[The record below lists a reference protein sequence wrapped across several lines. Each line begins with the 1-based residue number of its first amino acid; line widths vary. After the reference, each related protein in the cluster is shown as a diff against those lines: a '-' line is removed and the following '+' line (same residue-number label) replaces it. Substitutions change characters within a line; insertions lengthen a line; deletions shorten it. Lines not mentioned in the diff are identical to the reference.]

1 MSTQVPNIEI
11 TAAGLRIPTETEI
24 LNGVLADFNN
34 AFGGNLNLNLETPQ
48 GQLASSMAAIIA
60 DKNNLI
66 AELVNQVH
74 PDYADGIMQDAV
86 AKIYFLE
93 RKQAADSVVVCEF
106 VGLAGTTIPQG
117 FIVKDAAGNDWR
129 LQREVSI
136 LESGRVNGT
145 LVLPGRVEARA
156 GTVSQMYQT
165 IVGLDRVSNPQDAV
179 PGRLVESRADFRD
192 RRQRSVAINAHGTPQ
207 AVYANVFALDGVSD
221 VYVADNPKG
230 EAVTV
235 GASNYSLKPHS
246 IYAAVVGGDDTEI
259 AQTLLRYAG
268 SGCDFNGNTEVTVY
282 DDNYTDPKP
291 AYEVSF
297 MRPQPLPVYFRVK
310 VERGAPLGYQD
321 AVKQAVIKAFN
332 GEQKARIGANIYA
345 IRFVTP
351 IVQSVPQ
358 AHILDVEIGTSAGN
372 MGTTV
377 AVGIDQ
383 LPTIAAGNIEVVSDD

>member
-93 RKQAADSVVVCEF
+93 RKQATDSVVVCEF
-106 VGLAGTTIPQG
+106 VGLAGTAIPQG

-129 LQREVSI
+129 LQREISI
-136 LESGRVNGT
+136 PESGKVNGT

-179 PGRLVESRADFRD
+179 PGRLAESRIDFRD
-192 RRQRSVAINAHGTPQ
+192 RRQRSVAINAHGTQQ

-230 EAVTV
+230 EAVTA

-246 IYAAVVGGDDTEI
+246 IYVAVVGGDDTEI
-259 AQTLLRYAG
+259 AETILRYAG
-268 SGCDFNGNTEVTVY
+268 SGCDFNGNTGVTVY
-282 DDNYTDPKP
+282 DDNYHDPKP
-291 AYEVSF
+291 AYQVSF

-310 VERGAPLGYQD
+310 VERGAPFDYQD
-321 AVKQAVIKAFN
+321 AVKQAVIHAFN

-345 IRFVTP
+345 IRFVAP

-358 AHILDVEIGTSAGN
+358 AHILDVEIGTSAGR
-372 MGTTV
+372 MGATV

-383 LPTIAAGNIEVVSDD
+383 LPTIAAANIEVVCHD